1 GSRLGHNSSVS
12 RGAEIV
18 ERVTTALVTL
28 SVRPRTLSSFPVFDE
43 GEPRMR
49 DSLMLALIA
58 LGAALTPVLAAP
70 SSLAGSWHG
79 SGTISSRN
87 NTDAVRCHVR
97 FTKVGGASFNVSS
110 QCTTDTGRYD
120 ISGRVDAS
128 GANRYSGWS
137 RLMENVAT
145 SLSSKAAN
153 CSP

>member
-1 GSRLGHNSSVS
+1 
-12 RGAEIV
+12 
-18 ERVTTALVTL
+18 
-28 SVRPRTLSSFPVFDE
+28 
-43 GEPRMR
+43 MR

-128 GANRYSGWS
+128 GANRYSGWVQANGERGNVVIVQSGKLLSVTVTGGRGSGKLRLS
-137 RLMENVAT
+137 RN
-145 SLSSKAAN
+145 
-153 CSP
+153 